1 MISINIGDIGKSY
14 GWLVVLIA
22 GIIGGIWI
30 SHHLH
35 NLIEDQV
42 TKGIQEI
49 STKIDSVNASLN
61 TKIDSVNANLN
72 TRIDSVN
79 ARIDKHEI
87 ILNNIRDRV
96 ASIEGRLERNSPGT
110 QASVAHSPVTG
121 STL

>member
-1 MISINIGDIGKSY
+1 MINIDIGDIGKSY
-14 GWLVVLIA
+14 GWLVVLIV
-22 GIIGGIWI
+22 GLVGGWWAY
-30 SHHLH
+30 HQLD

-42 TKGIQEI
+42 TKATQELKREMQGI
-49 STKIDSVNASLN
+49 N

-96 ASIEGRLERNSPGT
+96 ASIEGRMERNSPET
-110 QASVAHSPVTG
+110 PASVAHSPVTG
-121 STL
+121 SIL